1 MQSINELN
9 LRLGQCELESDCILD
24 AKEHLLK
31 AYMAEGSTIF
41 EGENLKYLQA
51 IKRLIPA
58 PTTKMEN
65 MLFHSF
71 KGKRKTPPLRIAPGN
86 QRFPA

>member
-1 MQSINELN
+1 MAMESAFSFTIREGYRTILMNSTIKK
-9 LRLGQCELESDCILD
+9 CELESDCILD

-51 IKRLIPA
+51 IKRLIR
-58 PTTKMEN
+58 
-65 MLFHSF
+65 H
-71 KGKRKTPPLRIAPGN
+71 
-86 QRFPA
+86 

>member
-1 MQSINELN
+1 MEYLRRAYFYDPGNPFIN

-24 AKEHLLK
+24 TKEHLLK

-51 IKRLIPA
+51 IKRLIR
-58 PTTKMEN
+58 
-65 MLFHSF
+65 H
-71 KGKRKTPPLRIAPGN
+71 
-86 QRFPA
+86 